1 MDNNYRIFV
10 LKTISVISVIL
21 LFFEIKNSKM
31 PLHKSWLNS
40 VSKGS

>member
-1 MDNNYRIFV
+1 MDNNYMIFV
-10 LKTISVISVIL
+10 LKAISVIL